1 MSHQPGTSGSFRADG
16 VVVGMY
22 AVERRRWIVT
32 TARDAG
38 RVEVAEVARTLEVA
52 PETIR
57 RDLNALERQGLLRRV
72 HGGAV
77 PVERFGFE
85 GRFAPRG
92 TGRHDE
98 KARIAAAALPLLDG
112 ADTIYLDAGSTV
124 QALAERFRPAK
135 PVTVVTNALPVAMLL
150 AGRPGVS
157 LLLVGG
163 RVRGHSL
170 GTVDHWA
177 TRMLDE
183 LVIDAAVVG
192 ANGATVERGLTCPD
206 AGVAAVKAAAVAVS
220 RRRVLVAD
228 GGKFGVDSSYRFAHM
243 RDMAAVV
250 TDRLAG
256 ERHLRALRAMGV
268 NVVVT

>member
-1 MSHQPGTSGSFRADG
+1 
-16 VVVGMY
+16 MY

-32 TARDAG
+32 TAREAG
-38 RVEVAEVARTLEVA
+38 RVEVAEVARTLDVA

-77 PVERFGFE
+77 PVDRFGFE
-85 GRFAPRG
+85 GRLVPRSG
-92 TGRHDE
+92 ARQDE
-98 KARIAAAALPLLDG
+98 KARIAVQAVTMIAG
-112 ADTIYLDAGSTV
+112 AETIYLDAGSSV
-124 QALAERFRPAK
+124 QALAERLRPSR
-135 PVTVVTNALPVAMLL
+135 PITVVTNALPVAMLL

-177 TRMLDE
+177 IRMLDE
-183 LVIDAAVVG
+183 LVIDLAVIG
-192 ANGATVERGLTCPD
+192 TNGVSVDRGLTCPD

-220 RRRVLVAD
+220 RRRLLLAD
-228 GGKFGVDSSYRFAHM
+228 GAKFGVDSSYRFAHA
-243 RDMAAVV
+243 RDLTTVV
-250 TDRLAG
+250 TDRMAA
-256 ERHLRALRAMGV
+256 ERHVRAMRAAGV
-268 NVVVT
+268 EVVVT

>member
-1 MSHQPGTSGSFRADG
+1 
-16 VVVGMY
+16 MY

-32 TARDAG
+32 TAREAG
-38 RVEVAEVARTLEVA
+38 RVEVADVARSLHVA

-85 GRFAPRG
+85 GRLVPRIG
-92 TGRHDE
+92 SRQEE
-98 KARIAAAALPLLDG
+98 KTRIAVHAVSLLAG
-112 ADTIYLDAGSTV
+112 VETLYLDAGSTV
-124 QALAERFRPAK
+124 QALAERLRPAR
-135 PVTVVTNALPVAMLL
+135 PLTVVTNALPVAMLL

-177 TRMLDE
+177 IRMLDE
-183 LVIDAAVVG
+183 LVIDLAVMG
-192 ANGATVERGLTCPD
+192 TNGLSIDRGLTCPD
-206 AGVAAVKAAAVAVS
+206 AGVAAVKAAAVGVS
-220 RRRVLVAD
+220 RRRMLLAD
-228 GGKFGVDSSYRFAHM
+228 GAKFGVDSSYRFAHV
-243 RDMAAVV
+243 RDFTTVV
-250 TDRLAG
+250 TDRMAG
-256 ERHLRALRAMGV
+256 ERHVRAMRSAGV
-268 NVVVT
+268 EVVVT

>member
-1 MSHQPGTSGSFRADG
+1 
-16 VVVGMY
+16 MY

-32 TARDAG
+32 TAREAG

-85 GRFAPRG
+85 GRLVPRIG
-92 TGRHDE
+92 SRQDE
-98 KARIAAAALPLLDG
+98 KTRIAVQAATMIAG
-112 ADTIYLDAGSTV
+112 AETLYLDAGSTV
-124 QALAERFRPAK
+124 QALAERLRPAR

-177 TRMLDE
+177 IRMLDE
-183 LVIDAAVVG
+183 LVIDLAVLG
-192 ANGATVERGLTCPD
+192 TNGISVERGLTCPD
-206 AGVAAVKAAAVAVS
+206 AGVAAVKSAAVAVS
-220 RRRVLVAD
+220 RRRMLLAD
-228 GGKFGVDSSYRFAHM
+228 GAKFGVDSSYRFSHV
-243 RDMAAVV
+243 RDLTTVI
-250 TDRLAG
+250 TDRIAG
-256 ERHLRALRAMGV
+256 ERHIRALRAVGV
-268 NVVVT
+268 EVVVT